1 MANMSST
8 ANQVSAKGIKSV
20 VLIYMSLALAV
31 ILVGVSIGAS
41 KARSQRL
48 SDIER
53 LQAIGDL
60 KVGQISAWLNERK
73 SDAETVRND
82 DSLVNSYKEWLVS
95 RSPELRSYIR
105 TRLSKYRGNDTYV
118 EVAIVGAGGVV
129 LSTSSDQK
137 GSISDIPAIRDLI
150 SRTSRLGVAQVSNL
164 YRYEGSIYL
173 DIAVPLANDSY
184 LDSAIL
190 VMRTDPSRFL
200 FPYIQYWP
208 IPSVSSETLLFERDG
223 EHVLFLNE
231 LRHRANT
238 ALDLRVPADHPKL
251 LAAQVLRG
259 EVVADGYVEGVDYR
273 DVPVLGVVKKVPD
286 TTWYLVTKI
295 DKQELYLDSQI
306 EYLLIALT
314 VLLVLIFS
322 AATTVYFY
330 HSNEIRHLESQRKE
344 QEEKIRVL
352 RLMEAIA
359 EGSRDLIY
367 AKSESGT
374 YLFANRNFAKAIGKS
389 VSDLIGNTDDVVF
402 GNSDLDQRWVDDERA
417 MNAGY
422 VLTEEESLPTIG
434 GRRMFET
441 TRGPLTNDEE
451 VIGVFSICRDVT
463 DYRFQEREVR
473 TTQAKLRAV
482 MNGLGRALFI
492 VDLDTN
498 SIVDANSTAADML
511 GMRPVEIKGCP
522 AFVTEVSSNEC
533 SSADAAELDQIS
545 VSLEVS
551 DAAGT
556 KVTIYA
562 TGHRVE
568 LMQHHCLVC
577 LAKTG

>member
-1 MANMSST
+1 MSST
-8 ANQVSAKGIKSV
+8 ANHAPAKGIKSV
-20 VLIYMSLALAV
+20 VLLYMTLALAV
-31 ILVGVSIGAS
+31 ILVGVSVGAS
-41 KARSQRL
+41 KARSQRQ

-82 DSLVNSYKEWLVS
+82 DSLVTSYKDWLVS
-95 RSPELRSYIR
+95 RSPESRSYVR
-105 TRLSKYRGNDTYV
+105 TRLSKYRGNDRYV
-118 EVAIVGAGGVV
+118 EVAIVGPGRAA
-129 LSTSSDQK
+129 LSTSNDQN
-137 GSISDIPAIRDLI
+137 GSINDIPAIRDLI
-150 SRTSRLGVAQVSNL
+150 SRTSRLGVAQVSDL
-164 YRYEGSIYL
+164 YRSDESIYL
-173 DIAVPLANDSY
+173 DIAVPLTSDNYADSV
-184 LDSAIL
+184 IL
-190 VMRTDPSRFL
+190 VMRIDPSRFL

-208 IPSVSSETLLFERDG
+208 IPSVSAETLLFERDG

-238 ALDLRVPADHPKL
+238 ALDLRVPVDHPDL

-259 EVVADGYVEGVDYR
+259 EGVVDGYVEGVDYR
-273 DVPVLGVVKKVPD
+273 GVPVLGVVKRVPD
-286 TTWYLVTKI
+286 TPWYLVTKI
-295 DKQELYLDSQI
+295 DKQELYSGAQK

-314 VLLVLIFS
+314 VLLVLIIA

-330 HSNEIRHLESQRKE
+330 HSNEIRHLASQRKE

-352 RLMEAIA
+352 RLMEAMA

-389 VSDLIGNTDDVVF
+389 VSEIIGKTDNAVF
-402 GNSDLDQRWVDDERA
+402 GSGELTQRWVDDERA
-417 MNAGY
+417 MRAGY
-422 VLTEEESLPTIG
+422 VITEEESLPTIG

-441 TRGPLTNDEE
+441 TRGPLTNDED

-498 SIVDANSTAADML
+498 SIVDANSAAADML

-522 AFVTEVSSNEC
+522 AFATEVSRNEC
-533 SSADAAELDQIS
+533 CSADAAELDPIS
-545 VSLEVS
+545 VSLEVI
-551 DAAGT
+551 DTAGMKT
-556 KVTIYA
+556 TIHA

-577 LAKTG
+577 LAKAG